1 MKTQW
6 AVHASSHLR
15 CHPIMCSRFPRIL
28 LSANHQPP
36 PLTRCRPWC
45 ISVRAAA
52 TLCVPAARACSNTS
66 HDGVCIDS
74 GQVGWHERCGVVGV
88 ASPTAGIT
96 RGGRQPSCPTPRPG
110 PASSGRCQPR
120 LQRGRTGAGPLGT
133 GRAPAVVVCCHA
145 LTSHALR
152 CEDVELVCSV
162 AGDQSCEWHG
172 SRMRSWSHCCSSS
185 RPLRGDA
192 PCCTCIVLR
201 LEPPALLMRTGG
213 ARWGA

>member
-1 MKTQW
+1 MLHHIC
-6 AVHASSHLR
+6 AVTPS
-15 CHPIMCSRFPRIL
+15 CVCVCTRFPRIL
-28 LSANHQPP
+28 LSATHQPP
-36 PLTRCRPWC
+36 PLTRCRPWRK
-45 ISVRAAA
+45 SVRAAA
-52 TLCVPAARACSNTS
+52 TLCVPVARACSNTS

-120 LQRGRTGAGPLGT
+120 LQLGRTGAGPLGT

-145 LTSHALR
+145 LTSHALL
-152 CEDVELVCSV
+152 CEAWELGCSV

-185 RPLRGDA
+185 RPLRGGTHHA
-192 PCCTCIVLR
+192 VRASCVR
-201 LEPPALLMRTGG
+201 LESPMCTGG
-213 ARWGA
+213 PGWGA

>member
-1 MKTQW
+1 MLMSNGISEHGHGRCGSLKTQW

-28 LSANHQPP
+28 LSATHQPP
-36 PLTRCRPWC
+36 PLTRCRPWRK
-45 ISVRAAA
+45 SVRAAA
-52 TLCVPAARACSNTS
+52 TLCVPVARACSNTS

-110 PASSGRCQPR
+110 PASSGRCQRR
-120 LQRGRTGAGPLGT
+120 LQRGRSGAGPLGT

-145 LTSHALR
+145 LTSHAL
-152 CEDVELVCSV
+152 
-162 AGDQSCEWHG
+162 
-172 SRMRSWSHCCSSS
+172 
-185 RPLRGDA
+185 P
-192 PCCTCIVLR
+192 
-201 LEPPALLMRTGG
+201 
-213 ARWGA
+213 

>member
-6 AVHASSHLR
+6 VVHASSHLR
-15 CHPIMCSRFPRIL
+15 CRPIMCTRFPRIL

-52 TLCVPAARACSNTS
+52 TLCVPVARACSNTS

-110 PASSGRCQPR
+110 PASSGRCQRR
-120 LQRGRTGAGPLGT
+120 LQRGRSGAGPLGT
-133 GRAPAVVVCCHA
+133 GRAPAAVACCHRA
-145 LTSHALR
+145 H
-152 CEDVELVCSV
+152 V
-162 AGDQSCEWHG
+162 A
-172 SRMRSWSHCCSSS
+172 RVTMMR
-185 RPLRGDA
+185 G
-192 PCCTCIVLR
+192 
-201 LEPPALLMRTGG
+201 
-213 ARWGA
+213 WGAGVLCGGRSVVPVAQLQDAVIESLLQLK